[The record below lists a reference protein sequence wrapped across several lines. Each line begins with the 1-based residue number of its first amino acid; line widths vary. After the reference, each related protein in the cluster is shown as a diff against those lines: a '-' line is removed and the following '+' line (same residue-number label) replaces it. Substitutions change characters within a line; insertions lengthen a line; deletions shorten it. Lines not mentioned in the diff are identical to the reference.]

1 MYTHTYTV
9 SLHIPCF
16 RSMAGQTANLTDR
29 WIDCA
34 GVGSPNPF
42 IHVVHISAV
51 YGICSCLH
59 IYCDILL
66 DFIIYIFKWSFII
79 QNLGAFNTT
88 LNFFLSVFAKFSHI
102 FSEHAL
108 CNKDHKI
115 RPPYFLLQCYHAEKG
130 MAKLQSQF

>member
-1 MYTHTYTV
+1 MLITTNIFWVYNLPNFLLCIWINTHMYTHTYTV

-29 WIDCA
+29 WIDCV
-34 GVGSPNPF
+34 GVSSPNPF

-51 YGICSCLH
+51 YVICSCLH

-79 QNLGAFNTT
+79 QNLGAFNTA
-88 LNFFLSVFAKFSHI
+88 LKFFLSVFAKFSHI

-108 CNKDHKI
+108 T
-115 RPPYFLLQCYHAEKG
+115 
-130 MAKLQSQF
+130 M